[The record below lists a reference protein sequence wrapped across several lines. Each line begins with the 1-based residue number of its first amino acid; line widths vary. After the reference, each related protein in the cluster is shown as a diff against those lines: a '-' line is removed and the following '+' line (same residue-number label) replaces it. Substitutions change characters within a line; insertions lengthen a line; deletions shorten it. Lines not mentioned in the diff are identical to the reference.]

1 MEINNN
7 NSKENWSTRKYL
19 IRTITIDSKTKLEIP
34 DSENFQ
40 EVEIKNTDEFLK
52 LSIEIGNKNQIFQ
65 DIAKITNSSHY
76 IQKYIITK

>member
-1 MEINNN
+1 MEINN

-65 DIAKITNSSHY
+65 DIAKITNSLHY

>member
-7 NSKENWSTRKYL
+7 NSKENWSIRKYL

-52 LSIEIGNKNQIFQ
+52 LSIEIGNKNQIFR
-65 DIAKITNSSHY
+65 DIAKITNSPHY

>member
-1 MEINNN
+1 MEINN

-19 IRTITIDSKTKLEIP
+19 IRTITINSKTKLEIP

-65 DIAKITNSSHY
+65 DIAKIINSPHY

>member
-52 LSIEIGNKNQIFQ
+52 LSIEIGNKNQIFH
-65 DIAKITNSSHY
+65 DIAKITNSPHY

>member
-7 NSKENWSTRKYL
+7 NSKENWGTRKYL

-40 EVEIKNTDEFLK
+40 EAEIKNTDEFLK

-65 DIAKITNSSHY
+65 DIAKITNSPHY